1 MREAS
6 VAAATLGYRGEGLDW
21 LERRARQVAITQAPA
36 EAAFHEYV
44 LALSLDYLAIVRH
57 WGASC
62 LWVAR
67 KR

>member
-6 VAAATLGYRGEGLDW
+6 VAAATLGYRAGGLDW
-21 LERRARQVAITQAPA
+21 SQPTIAQAPA
-36 EAAFHEYV
+36 GAASHEYV

-57 WGASC
+57 RGASC
-62 LWVAR
+62 VRVTR